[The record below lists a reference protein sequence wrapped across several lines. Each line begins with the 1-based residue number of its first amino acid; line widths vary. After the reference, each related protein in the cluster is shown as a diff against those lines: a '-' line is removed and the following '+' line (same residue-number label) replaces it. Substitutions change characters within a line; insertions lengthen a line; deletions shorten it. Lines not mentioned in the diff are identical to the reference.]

1 MKIVD
6 IIRKNFLVE
15 ERVLKQSRLPPWLG
29 GGTIK
34 LSYEIDDKDGS
45 LIKFSYVYANT
56 RFCNVDNGR
65 VVGVDSAHPSHR
77 SSPHV
82 HLCGITKDLP
92 SNLTL
97 FQIKDIF
104 FNEVE
109 KVMLEKV
116 IKPKIEQDGVLYESI
131 IDVPE
136 IMQFSQD
143 TEILLKRAEQARIK
157 GEKLYS
163 GLPLTIDDIGNNE
176 LYNMYVK
183 LGDYKKAKLEY
194 DRLNGENHD

>member
-1 MKIVD
+1 
-6 IIRKNFLVE
+6 
-15 ERVLKQSRLPPWLG
+15 
-29 GGTIK
+29 
-34 LSYEIDDKDGS
+34 
-45 LIKFSYVYANT
+45 
-56 RFCNVDNGR
+56 
-65 VVGVDSAHPSHR
+65 
-77 SSPHV
+77 
-82 HLCGITKDLP
+82 
-92 SNLTL
+92 
-97 FQIKDIF
+97 
-104 FNEVE
+104 
-109 KVMLEKV
+109 MLEKV
-116 IKPKIEQDGVLYESI
+116 IKPKIELDGVLHESI

-136 IMQFSQD
+136 IMKFSQD

>member
-1 MKIVD
+1 
-6 IIRKNFLVE
+6 
-15 ERVLKQSRLPPWLG
+15 
-29 GGTIK
+29 
-34 LSYEIDDKDGS
+34 
-45 LIKFSYVYANT
+45 
-56 RFCNVDNGR
+56 
-65 VVGVDSAHPSHR
+65 
-77 SSPHV
+77 
-82 HLCGITKDLP
+82 
-92 SNLTL
+92 
-97 FQIKDIF
+97 
-104 FNEVE
+104 
-109 KVMLEKV
+109 VMLEKV
-116 IKPKIEQDGVLYESI
+116 TKPKIEQDGVLYESI

-163 GLPLTIDDIGNNE
+163 GLPLTMDDIGNNE